1 MINLQL
7 SQFMSLVGIK
17 LTLKGLKGKEKVIT
31 FGTESYTSTSLTL
44 LINPYNSDLWF
55 NLAISKSGGIVL
67 KQATNGNIGISI
79 GDDITLFATQDKPG
93 DNYLQI
99 QTKKEVLYV
108 PILRRNSNVKP

>member
-7 SQFMSLVGIK
+7 SQFMSLAGIR

-44 LINPYNSDLWF
+44 LINPYNSELWF
-55 NLAISKSGGIVL
+55 DLAISKSGGIVL
-67 KQATNGNIGISI
+67 KQATNGTIGISI

-93 DNYLQI
+93 DNYRQI

-108 PILRRNSNVKP
+108 PILRRNFSC